1 MKYIIALSDGENNK
15 AIEFKQLQKIFNA
28 EKMNDDTMKFSNT
41 FLKVVNIHSHKVS
54 NNIVDDIII
63 LPSVAN
69 KVNTDLI
76 KEKIEILRKGI
87 LG

>member
-76 KEKIEILRKGI
+76 KEKIEILRKGV

>member
-15 AIEFKQLQKIFNA
+15 AIEFKYLQKIFNA
-28 EKMNDDTMKFSNT
+28 EKINDDTMKFSDS
-41 FLKVVNIHSHKVS
+41 FLRVVNIHSHKVS
-54 NNIVDDIII
+54 NNITDDIII

-76 KEKIEILRKGI
+76 KEKIELLRKGI

>member
-15 AIEFKQLQKIFNA
+15 AIEFKYLQKIFNA
-28 EKMNDDTMKFSNT
+28 EKMNDDTMKFSDT

-76 KEKIEILRKGI
+76 KEKIEILRTGI

>member
-15 AIEFKQLQKIFNA
+15 AIEFKYLQKIFNA
-28 EKMNDDTMKFSNT
+28 EKMNDDTMKFSDT

-54 NNIVDDIII
+54 NNIVDGIII

>member
-15 AIEFKQLQKIFNA
+15 ATEFKSLQKIFNA

>member
-15 AIEFKQLQKIFNA
+15 AIEFKCLQKIFNA
-28 EKMNDDTMKFSNT
+28 EKMNDDTMKFSDT

>member
-15 AIEFKQLQKIFNA
+15 SIEFKYLQKIFNA
-28 EKMNDDTMKFSNT
+28 EKINDDTMKFSDI

-54 NNIVDDIII
+54 NNIIDDIII

>member
-15 AIEFKQLQKIFNA
+15 AIEFKYLQKIFNA
-28 EKMNDDTMKFSNT
+28 EKMNDDTMKFSDT

-69 KVNTDLI
+69 KVNTYLI